1 MTHTRIQM
9 ATQGFIYKLILWKL
23 ASWKQPIIAEDE
35 IKVSVIRA
43 NKCMVKANNFIISVL
58 FYGNLLT
65 FTISFFILFEYYFKA
80 SKEQLTINKI

>member
-1 MTHTRIQM
+1 
-9 ATQGFIYKLILWKL
+9 
-23 ASWKQPIIAEDE
+23 
-35 IKVSVIRA
+35 
-43 NKCMVKANNFIISVL
+43 MVKAKNFIISVL